1 MANRRGS
8 EEMAAWLQ
16 RLRDYVRSASFA
28 QERRLACEEY
38 LGTMAVGAPAEP
50 ALAEHPV
57 EQLETRVAD
66 SDWFLFHRCHSRW
79 DRTPVRLFVEQDPDL
94 PANVVQDLLACEQSV
109 GSVFCVVA
117 GEGESVVVHDLGGE
131 SGDYYRVMLTE
142 DQLWVTRGA
151 MVRGRLVRWDGEYW
165 FSGQPERWPAVVRD
179 IVGQRRGSALGGPPR
194 GRGRGDDL
202 TLSARRVLRLASRT
216 MWLRE
221 RRRHP

>member
-8 EEMAAWLQ
+8 EEMTAWLQ
-16 RLRDYVRSASFA
+16 RLRDYVRSASFD

-38 LGTMAVGAPAEP
+38 LGTMAVGAPTEP

-79 DRTPVRLFVEQDPDL
+79 DRTPVRLFVEQTPDL
-94 PANVVQDLLACEQSV
+94 PARVAENLLACEQSV
-109 GSVFCVVA
+109 GSVFCVVSGDTEA
-117 GEGESVVVHDLGGE
+117 VVVHDLGGE
-131 SGDYYRVMLTE
+131 AGDYYRVMLTE
-142 DQLWVTRGA
+142 EQTWIVQGA

-165 FSGQPERWPAVVRD
+165 FHGQPERWPALVRD
-179 IVGQRRGSALGGPPR
+179 VVGHRRGFAVGPGLR
-194 GRGRGDDL
+194 GRGRSEEL
-202 TLSARRVLRLASRT
+202 SLSARRVLRLASRT

-221 RRRHP
+221 RRRHR